1 MMIRPLPLA
10 FSFLLLISSMTGC
23 EWHKSQTDNADQN
36 ETALISQQFSDCQ
49 IDSAFIQKELDR
61 DSALQPYSN
70 EILGFYRRRNYYAA
84 WFDGDSLTQSAN
96 DLLATIESYESDF
109 DDRSVTSGL
118 NIGAIVLSGSPDT
131 RCLLD
136 LKFTAAFF
144 LYADRAYGGTSAD
157 PKDLEW
163 YIPREKKDYSRLIDT
178 LVSSRSSYS
187 YYEPVNTFYKS
198 LKKVLIHYR
207 RIEKNGGLPRVEAR
221 ALPIRKGDSC
231 SAVIQLKK
239 SLTITGDYSS
249 MDTSKLYT
257 PRLKSAVVNYQ
268 ERMGLNPT
276 GALDSLTL
284 AEINTPIGERIRQI
298 MYNMERLRWMPDTMP
313 ARYIL
318 VNIPEYRLHVVEKN
332 KDTLS
337 MDVVVG
343 KAASATSIFTGKLSL
358 VSFAPYWK
366 VPVSIIKKEILPKL
380 KQNRNYLDKNNMELV
395 QYGKVID
402 DPSKINWKKY
412 KEEIPYDIRQRPG
425 PGNSLGQVAFFFP
438 NTYDIYL
445 HDTPA
450 KGLFSES
457 SRAFSHGCIRLSH
470 AQALAEYIFCT
481 KDSHIDPDSI
491 ATMMNAPY
499 NRTMRVNPNIPVY
512 IVYFT
517 TWVDQTG
524 RANFRHDIYGH
535 DARLAKEVFG
545 K

>member
-1 MMIRPLPLA
+1 MKRSLPLVFFA
-10 FSFLLLISSMTGC
+10 LVLLSCIVGC
-23 EWHKSQTDNADQN
+23 EGYRSKKDNATQN
-36 ETALISQQFSDCQ
+36 DTVSTSQQFSDCTL
-49 IDSAFIQKELDR
+49 DSNFIKRELERDTILRPYTKE
-61 DSALQPYSN
+61 
-70 EILGFYRRRNYYAA
+70 IIGFYRRRNYQAA
-84 WFDGDSLTQSAN
+84 WFERDTLTLSAN
-96 DLLATIESYESDF
+96 DLLTTIQSYESDF
-109 DDRSVTSGL
+109 DDVSVTSGL
-118 NIGAIVLSGSPDT
+118 NIGAIMLSGSPDT

-144 LYADRAYGGTSAD
+144 LYADRAYSGTSAD

-163 YIPREKKDYSRLIDT
+163 YIPRRKKDYSKLIDT
-178 LVSSRSSYS
+178 LVSSHSSYS
-187 YYEPVNTFYKS
+187 FYEPVNTYYKS
-198 LKKVLIHYR
+198 LKKVLVRYR
-207 RIEKNGGLPRVEAR
+207 GIEKKGGLPIVVVHS
-221 ALPIRKGDSC
+221 LPLRKGDSC
-231 SAVIQLKK
+231 AAVIQLKK
-239 SLTITGDYSS
+239 SLTITGDYTG
-249 MDTSKLYT
+249 MDTGKLYT
-257 PRLKSAVVNYQ
+257 TRLKSAVVNYQ
-268 ERMGLNPT
+268 QRMGLPET
-276 GALDSLTL
+276 GAVDSLTL
-284 AEINTPIGERIRQI
+284 AEINTPIGARIKQI
-298 MYNMERLRWMPDTMP
+298 MYNMERLRWMPDSLPT
-313 ARYIL
+313 RYIL

-380 KQNRNYLDKNNMELV
+380 KQNRNYLDKNNMELL

-402 DPSKINWKKY
+402 DPSKVNWKKY

-491 ATMMNAPY
+491 AALMTAPD
-499 NRTMRVNPNIPVY
+499 NRTMRVNPSIPVY

-517 TWVDQTG
+517 TWVDQSG
-524 RANFRHDIYGH
+524 RPNFRHDIYGH